1 MSTTTFE
8 TITLTQLDT
17 IHGGQDAK
25 PAAPPQ
31 QRPPG
36 SDFAPVQGNPVQQAG
51 QMIDNAA
58 EGYRGARKAGATWY
72 ESIGNAAI
80 GFFGLS
86 GGFAPN
92 GRPRQ

>member
-1 MSTTTFE
+1 MSTTALP
-8 TITLTQLDT
+8 TITHAQLHT
-17 IHGGQDAK
+17 IHGGQQQGA
-25 PAAPPQ
+25 PAAPAK
-31 QRPPG
+31 PPG
-36 SDFAPVQGNPVQQAG
+36 SDFAPVQGNVVQQAG

-80 GFFGLS
+80 GFFGLR